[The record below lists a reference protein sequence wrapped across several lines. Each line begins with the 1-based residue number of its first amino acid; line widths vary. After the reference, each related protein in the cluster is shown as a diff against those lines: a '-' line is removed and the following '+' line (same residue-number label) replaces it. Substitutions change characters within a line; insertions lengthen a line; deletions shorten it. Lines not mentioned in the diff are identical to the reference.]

1 MFECLRTSFKLSFRY
16 HIGIKP
22 ASSINKTMQ
31 IKTSSKLTNS
41 IFWKSG
47 GFRNELLIVT
57 GNHISAI
64 AHFMQEFCNK
74 THRVKCHKST

>member
-31 IKTSSKLTNS
+31 IKTSSKLTNL
-41 IFWKSG
+41 SG

-57 GNHISAI
+57 DLRQSFLQSQILSENFAI
-64 AHFMQEFCNK
+64 K
-74 THRVKCHKST
+74 LIV

>member
-16 HIGIKP
+16 HIGIKL

-57 GNHISAI
+57 DLRQSFLQSQILSENFAI
-64 AHFMQEFCNK
+64 K
-74 THRVKCHKST
+74 LIV

>member
-57 GNHISAI
+57 DLRQSFLQSQILSENFAI
-64 AHFMQEFCNK
+64 K
-74 THRVKCHKST
+74 LIV